1 MSDRIRAAADF
12 RLSDTD
18 TDSDVFIVSH
28 VEYRDRVTF
37 ALRA

>member
-12 RLSDTD
+12 RLSD